1 MENAVK
7 NLAIEE
13 IVNFGNMSNKKKK
26 KDVSVVK

>member
-7 NLAIEE
+7 NHAIEE